1 MFRAP
6 LTVLPAAVLA
16 LGFCFTPAAADGSKD
31 VLKTYADIAQAG
43 YEDSLDTAKTLRLA
57 VDAFIVKPTEANLRG
72 ARAAWI
78 AARIPYMQTAE
89 AAIS

>member
-6 LTVLPAAVLA
+6 LTVLPAVVLV
-16 LGFCFTPAAADGSKD
+16 LGLCLTPAVAGTPKE

-43 YEDSLDTAKTLRLA
+43 YEDSLDTANTLQLA
-57 VDAFIVKPTEANLRG
+57 VDAFIATPTEANLRG

-78 AARIPYMQTAE
+78 AAR
-89 AAIS
+89 